1 MTPEAISAFKK
12 EFPDILENELMAKHT
27 NLRIG
32 GPARLF
38 LVAEEPSILLDAA
51 ALARKLKTPWYVFGG
66 GSNLLVSDDG
76 YDGLMIQ
83 IAFRNIKLRQQTV
96 TAEAGAITST
106 VARQTAEA
114 GLAGLEWAVGVPGT
128 IGGAIYGNSG
138 CYGSEIKD
146 NLVTVDCLDKEGKP
160 VVYPLAECRMGY
172 RDSRFKHE
180 PHVILRATFKLT
192 PGEVDKLKQRMDD
205 VMRMRK
211 EKQPLEFGSAG
222 CMFKNFVFKDES
234 ELDRLK
240 QDVKEIPP
248 EMLAKKSLS
257 AGWLIQQSGLM
268 GEKIGDAQISDKHGN
283 FIINLGK
290 ATAQDILML
299 TSKAKMKVRD
309 DYNIMLEDEVQ
320 LAGF

>member
-1 MTPEAISAFKK
+1 MTPETISAFKK
-12 EFPDILENELMAKHT
+12 QFPNIVENELMSKHT

-38 LVAEEPSILLDAA
+38 IVADEPSVLLDAA
-51 ALARKLKTPWYVFGG
+51 AVARKLGTPWYVFGG
-66 GSNLLVSDDG
+66 GSNILVSDQG

-83 IAFRNIKLRQQTV
+83 IAFRNIKLRQQTA
-96 TAEAGAITST
+96 TIEAGAITSA

-114 GLAGLEWAVGVPGT
+114 GLSGLEWAVGVPGT

-146 NLVTVDCLDKEGKP
+146 SLVTVDCLDKEGKP
-160 VVYPLAECRMGY
+160 VVYPLAQCKMGY
-172 RDSRFKHE
+172 RDSLFKHV

-192 PGEVDKLKQRMDD
+192 PGDQETLKKRIEDIIH
-205 VMRMRK
+205 MRK

-222 CMFKNFVFKDES
+222 CMFKNFVFKDEA

-240 QDVKEIPP
+240 QDVKEIPAD
-248 EMLAKKSLS
+248 MLAKKSIS
-257 AGWLIQQSGLM
+257 AGWLIQQAGLM

-283 FIINLGK
+283 FIVNLGK

-299 TSKAKMKVRD
+299 TSKAKMKIRD

-320 LAGF
+320 LVGF